1 MPQLDLATFPSQIF
15 WLAISFALLYLLMAK
30 FALPRIERIVA
41 ARRGRVDGDLE
52 RASRLQAEAETVMA
66 AYEKAL
72 SEARMQAQA
81 TIKVTL
87 DRLNAVASERQAQAG
102 AQLAKRL
109 AEAERRIAAEKA
121 RALADLPEMAAEV
134 ARIAVARL
142 AGKEVG
148 SGTVVEAVNSVI
160 KERA

>member
-1 MPQLDLATFPSQIF
+1 MPQLDFSTFPSQVF
-15 WLAISFALLYLLMAK
+15 WLAISFAVLYLLMAK
-30 FALPRIERIVA
+30 FALPRIERIMT
-41 ARRGRVDGDLE
+41 ARRSRVDGDLE
-52 RASRLQAEAETVMA
+52 RASRLQAEAEAIMA

-81 TIKVTL
+81 TIKLTL

-109 AEAERRIAAEKA
+109 QEAERRIAAEKS
-121 RALADLPEMAAEV
+121 RALASLPEMAAEV
-134 ARIAVARL
+134 ARSAVARL
-142 AGKEVG
+142 AGKEVAG
-148 SGTVVEAVNSVI
+148 GTVAEAVNSVI